1 MLKVTKIVMP
11 IPHGSNNLTE
21 KNHNE
26 ILHLLCMPHDMDK
39 LWHIIK
45 KMTYKN
51 LNIVKKTSQS
61 VQYLNYRCLTTKTC
75 LKHRGVVFGD
85 VKR

>member
-1 MLKVTKIVMP
+1 MYAKSNTTAKVACTLFNKFIPGQNMSKVTKIVMP

-26 ILHLLCMPHDMDK
+26 ILHLVCMPHDIDK

-51 LNIVKKTSQS
+51 LNIVKKTS
-61 VQYLNYRCLTTKTC
+61 
-75 LKHRGVVFGD
+75 
-85 VKR
+85 

>member
-26 ILHLLCMPHDMDK
+26 ILHLLCMPHDIDK

-51 LNIVKKTSQS
+51 LNIVKKTMEGYQCHNCKCYY
-61 VQYLNYRCLTTKTC
+61 Q
-75 LKHRGVVFGD
+75 HAI
-85 VKR
+85 

>member
-1 MLKVTKIVMP
+1 MP

-26 ILHLLCMPHDMDK
+26 ILHLLCMPHDIDK

-45 KMTYKN
+45 KMTYIYKN
-51 LNIVKKTSQS
+51 LSIVKKTS
-61 VQYLNYRCLTTKTC
+61 
-75 LKHRGVVFGD
+75 
-85 VKR
+85 

>member
-1 MLKVTKIVMP
+1 MSKATKIVMP

-26 ILHLLCMPHDMDK
+26 ILQLLCMPHDIDK

-51 LNIVKKTSQS
+51 LNIAKK
-61 VQYLNYRCLTTKTC
+61 N
-75 LKHRGVVFGD
+75 
-85 VKR
+85 